1 MLTAHIPLEPLLTL
15 HDAHHAPLTALK
27 LVTYA
32 ADAMR
37 VLARFEQRADH
48 STSFAHALTTACPDW
63 RNPGCLEDP
72 ADLIVDVLGHAVPQ
86 LQGLFNQ
93 LQTLTSQAT
102 AAAGSAR

>member
-1 MLTAHIPLEPLLTL
+1 MLTAHIPLQPLLTL

-27 LVTYA
+27 LATYA

-48 STSFAHALTTACPDW
+48 STPFANALSNACPDW

-72 ADLIVDVLGHAVPQ
+72 AELIVATLAHTVPQ
-86 LQGLFNQ
+86 LQGLFNE
-93 LQTLTSQAT
+93 LQALTAQAT
-102 AAAGSAR
+102 GTSILK